1 MEPHPPPSTSLTRK
15 VSKCANTEASCLI
28 ILQDDQNLHII
39 NQWNLS
45 FIVLSPSLVVFP
57 FKNRIHRSKPQ
68 PKYPVRYST
77 PQVAL
82 PRSSEGL
89 EISGVT
95 RTWNLITHSLELTK
109 IIMQC
114 NSCRMLLLSPICSCT
129 ILRVLGQS
137 IQRTLERHRSTC
149 KKRDAAVIAWSQK
162 GGLAEGPEVKQ
173 LCGEAVCKTWSFH
186 DLERCRTP
194 TSEFLS
200 EWWHSLHPRLLPTLW
215 TRTSPPISF
224 SHMLHVPSISQDTC
238 QKAPGFPHKSQ
249 CSICSQ
255 QDDACKARLQHCDK
269 CVPSHRSCA
278 HLLCCVA
285 SLPSFAIQ
293 LELSLEFRF
302 GTGNTL

>member
-162 GGLAEGPEVKQ
+162 GGSGWRPRGQ
-173 LCGEAVCKTWSFH
+173 AVVW
-186 DLERCRTP
+186 
-194 TSEFLS
+194 
-200 EWWHSLHPRLLPTLW
+200 
-215 TRTSPPISF
+215 
-224 SHMLHVPSISQDTC
+224 
-238 QKAPGFPHKSQ
+238 
-249 CSICSQ
+249 
-255 QDDACKARLQHCDK
+255 
-269 CVPSHRSCA
+269 RSCLQDLKLPWFGA
-278 HLLCCVA
+278 LPNSHIRVAVRMVTFTASTATPNFMNENQPPNQFFPYASCSKYFPRHLPK
-285 SLPSFAIQ
+285 SSR
-293 LELSLEFRF
+293 LSSQIPVFYLQP
-302 GTGNTL
+302 TGRCL